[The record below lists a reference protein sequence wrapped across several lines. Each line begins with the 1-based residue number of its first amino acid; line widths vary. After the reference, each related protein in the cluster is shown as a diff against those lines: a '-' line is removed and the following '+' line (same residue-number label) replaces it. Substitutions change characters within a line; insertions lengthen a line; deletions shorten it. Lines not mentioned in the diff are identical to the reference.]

1 MARTR
6 RSAPVVPENSA
17 LVASAVN
24 MPPVQRNMTGKTQQW
39 QGQAWDYYDRI
50 GELRFV
56 SNWVGNVMSRAR
68 LVVAKDIDG
77 VLTVQSD
84 GPAVEALDAYFGG
97 WQGQSQ
103 MLQQTGVHLTVP
115 GEMYHVVINE
125 KEWHCLA
132 HDKVR
137 GSAKVLTA
145 DLGDGGRTT
154 IGPKDMAIR
163 VWTPHPRDPLMAD
176 SPVRS
181 NLGTLA
187 EIATLNAHV
196 QAQLESRLAGA
207 GILMLPSEITFPIP
221 KEADPAASQADLFMA
236 TLAEAMMAPIKDR
249 DSASALVPIVVT
261 APGEFLGDARHLTFW
276 TPLDAATIEMRENAV
291 KRLALGLDTPPEVL
305 LGMADSNH
313 WNAWLVDEAA
323 VKSHLEPRLAVVAH
337 AVTTAYLR
345 PALKGQVKDPE
356 NYYVVADTSEIRLRP
371 NRSKEAVELYD
382 RGELGATAVLRETG
396 FKPEDAMKDEERK
409 AWLLRKIATG
419 STSPEQTQAALR
431 LLGADLGIV
440 APSGSNGEITP
451 VLDNKRSLDGHP
463 VQQIPDRQ
471 RSEADRASREAATAR
486 AETLAAADVLVFRA
500 LERTG
505 NRLCDAKARAAGLGE
520 TPAQWRY
527 LYVDSVPDNVLE
539 GAWGF
544 AGEVLAETQDVVQ
557 TARICAALDGYVRFI
572 MGDKR
577 KHHRDLLEATLIAAG
592 VIEP

>member
-6 RSAPVVPENSA
+6 RSAPVVPENSG

-77 VLTVQSD
+77 VLVVQND
-84 GPAVEALDAYFGG
+84 GPAVEALASYFGG

-103 MLQQTGVHLTVP
+103 MLQQTGVHLTIP

-125 KEWHCLA
+125 TEWHCLA
-132 HDKVR
+132 HDKVK
-137 GSAKVLTA
+137 GSGKQLHA
-145 DLGDGGRTT
+145 DLGDGARTL
-154 IGPKDMAIR
+154 IGTKDMAIR
-163 VWTPHPRDPLMAD
+163 VWTPHPKEPLYAD

-207 GILMLPSEITFPIP
+207 GILMLPSEMTFPPP
-221 KEADPAASQADLFMA
+221 KEADPASTQADQFMA
-236 TLAEAMMAPIKDR
+236 VLAEAMMTPIKDR
-249 DSASALVPIVVT
+249 DSASAIVPIVVT
-261 APGEFLGDARHLTFW
+261 APGEFLAAARHLTFW
-276 TPLDAATIEMRENAV
+276 SELDDKTIEMRDNAV

-345 PALKGQVKDPE
+345 PALKGIVSDAE
-356 NYYVVADTSEIRLRP
+356 DYYVVADTSEIRLRP

-396 FKPEDAMKDEERK
+396 FKPEDAMKPEERRE
-409 AWLLRKIATG
+409 WLLRKIATG

-431 LLGADLGIV
+431 ILGADLGIPT
-440 APSGSNGEITP
+440 PSESENTEITP
-451 VLDNKRSLDGHP
+451 VLETRRSLKGHP

-471 RSEADRASREAATAR
+471 RSEADRSSREAAR
-486 AETLAAADVLVFRA
+486 AATLAAADVLVFRA

-520 TPAQWRY
+520 VPAQWRY
-527 LYVDSVPDNVLE
+527 MHVDAVPDNVLE

-544 AGEVLAETQDVVQ
+544 AGEVLAETQDMVQ

-592 VIEP
+592 IIE

>member
-6 RSAPVVPENSA
+6 RTAPVVPENSA

-24 MPPVQRNMTGKTQQW
+24 MPPVVRNMTGKTQQW
-39 QGQAWDYYDRI
+39 QGQAWNYYDRI

-77 VLTVQSD
+77 VLIPQSD

-115 GEMYHVVINE
+115 GEMYHVVVGE
-125 KEWHCLA
+125 TEWHCLA
-132 HDKVR
+132 HDKVT
-137 GSAKVLTA
+137 GSAKTLTA
-145 DLGDGGRTT
+145 DLGDGKRTQLGT
-154 IGPKDMAIR
+154 KDMAIR
-163 VWTPHPRDPLMAD
+163 VWTPHPREPLMAD

-221 KEADPAASQADLFMA
+221 KEADPGATQADLFMA
-236 TLAEAMMAPIKDR
+236 TLAEAMITPIKDR

-261 APGEFLGDARHLTFW
+261 APGEFLGDVKHLTFW
-276 TPLDAATIEMRENAV
+276 TELDDKTIEMRDNAV

-345 PALKGQVKDPE
+345 PSLKGQVGDPE

-382 RGELGATAVLRETG
+382 RGELGAKAMLRETG
-396 FKPEDAMKDEERK
+396 FKPEDAMDEKERT

-431 LLGADLGIV
+431 ILGADLGIV
-440 APSGSNGEITP
+440 TPSESNGEITP
-451 VLDNKRSLDGHP
+451 VLDNKRTLKGHP
-463 VQQIPDRQ
+463 VQQIPDRA
-471 RSEADRASREAATAR
+471 RSEADRASREDAASAR
-486 AETLAAADVLVFRA
+486 AATLAAADVLVYRA

-505 NRLCDAKARAAGLGE
+505 NRLCSGARKAELSS

-527 LYVDSVPDNVLE
+527 MYVDSVPDNVLE

-544 AGEVLAETQDVVQ
+544 AGEVLAETGDMLQ

-577 KHHRDLLEATLIAAG
+577 KHHRDLLEAALIAAG